1 MKNFLY
7 AVGSVVVSVGLAFVL
22 FGHTVE
28 QKLGSYVPNQQ
39 NPTAVGF
46 SVAYTTSTAL
56 TGAQFCY
63 QNQLWSGTSALATD
77 TLPAATTTFA
87 SCGANLGALLP
98 GFLTNDSTNTVDVV
112 AGSGDVFLCE
122 TQGVGT
128 STVVGGCTAS
138 QLSVLASSTVSF
150 QSYYDTSSSTLKIVV
165 GNNNH

>member
-56 TGAQFCY
+56 TGPQFCY
-63 QNQLWSGTSALATD
+63 QNQLWSGTTALATD

-87 SCGANLGALLP
+87 TCGANLGALIP
-98 GFLTNDSTNTVDVV
+98 GFVTNDSTNTVNLV

-122 TQGVGT
+122 TQGAGT
-128 STVVGGCTAS
+128 STVVGACTAS
-138 QLSVLASSTVSF
+138 QVSVLASSTVNLT
-150 QSYYDTSSSTLKIVV
+150 SYFDTGSSTLKILI